1 MKKKKKNIITN
12 KERLMMKI
20 MSCIEKEVV
29 NQVKRKEKKIK
40 NRILMNKI
48 KKETWNNRDMN
59 NNNNNNREILANQKN
74 K

>member
-1 MKKKKKNIITN
+1 
-12 KERLMMKI
+12 MMKI

-40 NRILMNKI
+40 NRIFMNKI
-48 KKETWNNRDMN
+48 KKETWNRDMN
-59 NNNNNNREILANQKN
+59 NNNNNNWEILTNQKN

>member
-1 MKKKKKNIITN
+1 MKKKNIITN

-48 KKETWNNRDMN
+48 KKETWNRDMN
-59 NNNNNNREILANQKN
+59 NNNNNNREILTNQKN

>member
-1 MKKKKKNIITN
+1 MKKKNIITN

-40 NRILMNKI
+40 NRIFMNKI
-48 KKETWNNRDMN
+48 KKETWNRDMN
-59 NNNNNNREILANQKN
+59 NNNNNNWEILTNQKN

>member
-1 MKKKKKNIITN
+1 MKKKNIITN

-48 KKETWNNRDMN
+48 NKETWNRDMN
-59 NNNNNNREILANQKN
+59 NNNNNNREILTNQKN